1 MLAEASTNTM
11 TTAVGALMD
20 VVSKVM
26 TTITGNETLMVFF
39 CAGVVGIATIF
50 CKIYAYYLCICLSIS
65 SNSLRGHQSKQRNNE
80 HTHKRHH
87 SPSKTNISISFHIS
101 SLSINRF

>member
-11 TTAVGALMD
+11 TTAVTSLMD

-39 CAGVVGIATIF
+39 CAGVVGIAIGVVR
-50 CKIYAYYLCICLSIS
+50 KLK
-65 SNSLRGHQSKQRNNE
+65 H
-80 HTHKRHH
+80 
-87 SPSKTNISISFHIS
+87 
-101 SLSINRF
+101 